1 VRAVLDTN
9 VLLSGLLWS
18 GAPHALVERLH
29 RGTLNLVSS
38 PALLA
43 ELTAV
48 VSRSKFD
55 VVLARSQIS
64 REDMLNAVRRLAQVV
79 DPPPL
84 HQPVCR
90 DPDDDAILA
99 LALAAQAD
107 LIVSGDSDL
116 LSLKQYQNIPI
127 VTPTQALQFIE
138 KA

>member
-1 VRAVLDTN
+1 MFTQGY
-9 VLLSGLLWS
+9 S
-18 GAPHALVERLH
+18 
-29 RGTLNLVSS
+29 LNLVSS

-43 ELTAV
+43 ELTEV

-79 DPPPL
+79 DPPTLP
-84 HQPVCR
+84 QPVCR

-107 LIVSGDSDL
+107 LIVSGDGDL

-127 VTPTQALQFIE
+127 VTPAQALQFIE